1 MPGLTRLIAAAL
13 AFLVLAFAAL
23 PPALAQ
29 TAAQPAAEQA
39 SEAPKIDRRKLL
51 VQPRNKDGTVAQV
64 SFFED
69 PVLWV
74 REKQQAF
81 YGSLSGAL
89 RQIKGASPVA
99 AAWTLM
105 LMSFAYGVFHAAGPG
120 HGKAVISAWL
130 LATESQLRRGILISL
145 MSAII
150 QALTAILLVSVL
162 FLVVA
167 SVGSTAR
174 SIAGLLESASY
185 AMIALLGAYLI
196 WTGLRVIL
204 PAPAPAVPAVVTRQ
218 SLALHDF
225 ASFQPM
231 TNAAARPDHVH
242 GPDCGCGHAH
252 VAAPADV
259 AGDWSFAKAFSLAF
273 AVGIRPCTGAILVLL
288 FASGLG
294 LYWAGIAATFAMAAG
309 TFITVSVIAAM
320 AVYAKKLAARVMRGN
335 SRLLDGFAVALR
347 LAGGGAIA
355 FLGTIL
361 FLGSLG
367 STNAMM

>member
-1 MPGLTRLIAAAL
+1 MQGLTRLLAACLTFVVLAL
-13 AFLVLAFAAL
+13 AAV
-23 PPALAQ
+23 PPVVAE
-29 TAAQPAAEQA
+29 TTSQPAAGQA
-39 SEAPKIDRRKLL
+39 GEAPKIDRRKLL
-51 VQPRNKDGTVAQV
+51 VQPRNKDGTLVRV

-69 PVLWV
+69 PVLWA

-99 AAWTLM
+99 AAWSLM

-130 LATESQLRRGILISL
+130 LATESQLRRGIIISL

-150 QALTAILLVSVL
+150 QALTAIALVSAL

-174 SIAGLLESASY
+174 DVAGLLESASY
-185 AMIALLGAYLI
+185 ALIALMGAYLV
-196 WTGLRVIL
+196 WTGLRLIL
-204 PAPAPAVPAVVTRQ
+204 PAPVPAMPSVTTRQ
-218 SLALHDF
+218 TVALHDF
-225 ASFQPM
+225 ASFQPLA
-231 TNAAARPDHVH
+231 NAAAAPDHVH

-252 VAAPADV
+252 VPAPREV

-294 LYWAGIAATFAMAAG
+294 LYWAGIAATFAMAVG
-309 TFITVSVIAAM
+309 TFITVSAIAAI
-320 AVYAKKLAARVMRGN
+320 AVYSKKLAAHMMRGN
-335 SRLLDGFAVALR
+335 SRLLDRFAIGLR

-367 STNAMM
+367 TTNAMM